1 MIFLWSISELLYTI
15 LSELFEFS
23 FVLPK
28 EKNSQHYE
36 DDIAFR
42 NLDSLNL
49 LKASDYQLIFKIF

>member
-1 MIFLWSISELLYTI
+1 MISLWNIFELLYTI

-28 EKNSQHYE
+28 KQNLQHYE

-42 NLDSLNL
+42 NRS
-49 LKASDYQLIFKIF
+49 